1 MTDTKPPT
9 PPIPEPPKEQAPTPA
24 APPKLFQVTFKCDG
38 CGQLG
43 EARIQRS
50 GTILRPKDWF
60 DRMDEKGYQ
69 IACSRECVASVAA
82 ATGRPAA
89 ILPV

>member
-1 MTDTKPPT
+1 MTETKTPDVKPT
-9 PPIPEPPKEQAPTPA
+9 PPEPPKEQTPA
-24 APPKLFQVTFKCDG
+24 PSKLFQVTFKCDG
-38 CGQLG
+38 CDKLG

-60 DRMDEKGYQ
+60 ERMDEKGYQ

-82 ATGRPAA
+82 ATGRSAA